1 MGIPIFWRLILGTM
15 GILFLSVAAC
25 LYSIIQLG
33 TLSRTA
39 RAALDGDQRMIN
51 YQEGLT
57 DAFLS
62 EVRYGGKYIIT
73 HAEDRHEQLR
83 QFKNDFARYLAEL
96 KSLMQSDEIAASLSR
111 IEQFHLQ
118 YHELFDREVA
128 YIRANQTY
136 AQSRYQQERDKVFES
151 ALGELERLKTLLQS
165 NLQDKLESIDRAA
178 RTARQVA
185 ILTTLIVTLLG
196 TLFSLKI
203 SRSIAAPLKQYALS
217 TESEFAEL
225 SDSRWSAAKLRATEE
240 LSGAGEREEQTLTD
254 AASVKP
260 LLKRLTVL
268 AGNTMTALSRR
279 RSQKSSRL
287 GKANDQ

>member
-51 YQEGLT
+51 FQEGLT

-73 HAEDRHEQLR
+73 HTEGRHEQLR

-118 YHELFDREVA
+118 YHELFDREVG

-151 ALGELERLKTLLQS
+151 ALGELERLKTMLQT
-165 NLQDKLESIDRAA
+165 NLQHKLQGIDRAA
-178 RTARQVA
+178 RSARQIG
-185 ILTTLIVTLLG
+185 ILTTIVITLLG
-196 TLFSLKI
+196 ALFSLKI
-203 SRSIAAPLKQYALS
+203 SRSIAAPLKQLELS
-217 TESEFAEL
+217 TATDFTKQ
-225 SDSRWSAAKLRATEE
+225 SDSPWIAIERKEPNLHGSGSAKPMLRRLTM
-240 LSGAGEREEQTLTD
+240 LVGNTLTTWSRCL
-254 AASVKP
+254 ALAKS
-260 LLKRLTVL
+260 LTTRK
-268 AGNTMTALSRR
+268 GE
-279 RSQKSSRL
+279 
-287 GKANDQ
+287 

>member
-1 MGIPIFWRLILGTM
+1 M

-33 TLSRTA
+33 TLSQTA
-39 RAALDGDQRMIN
+39 RSALDGDQRMIS

-73 HAEDRHEQLR
+73 HTEDRHEQLR
-83 QFKNDFARYLAEL
+83 QFKNDFARYLGDL
-96 KSLMQSDEIAASLSR
+96 KSLMQSDEVAASLSR

-118 YHELFDREVA
+118 YHELFDREAA

-136 AQSRYQQERDKVFES
+136 AQSRYQQERDKVFDS
-151 ALGELERLKTLLQS
+151 ALSELERLKTLLQS
-165 NLQDKLESIDRAA
+165 NLQDKLEGIDRAA

-185 ILTTLIVTLLG
+185 ILTTLIVTILG

-203 SRSIAAPLKQYALS
+203 SRSIAVPLKQLELS
-217 TESEFAEL
+217 TATDFAKP
-225 SDSRWSAAKLRATEE
+225 SDSPWIAIEQKEPNATGIGSAKPMLRRLTT
-240 LSGAGEREEQTLTD
+240 LVGNTLTIWSRS
-254 AASVKP
+254 A
-260 LLKRLTVL
+260 L
-268 AGNTMTALSRR
+268 A
-279 RSQKSSRL
+279 KSLPTRK
-287 GKANDQ
+287 GE

>member
-62 EVRYGGKYIIT
+62 EVRYSGKFIFT
-73 HAEDRHEQLR
+73 HTEDRYEQLR
-83 QFKNDFARYLAEL
+83 QFKNDFARYLGQL

-151 ALGELERLKTLLQS
+151 ALSEFERLKTLLQS
-165 NLQDKLESIDRAA
+165 NLQDKLEGIDRAA
-178 RTARQVA
+178 RTARQIG
-185 ILTTLIVTLLG
+185 ILTTIVVTLLG

-203 SRSIAAPLKQYALS
+203 SRSIAAPLKQLELGIATNFAKPCDS
-217 TESEFAEL
+217 TWVAIEQNEPNSTGIG
-225 SDSRWSAAKLRATEE
+225 SAKPMLRRLTT
-240 LSGAGEREEQTLTD
+240 LVGNTLTTWNRWRWQK
-254 AASVKP
+254 AS
-260 LLKRLTVL
+260 RT
-268 AGNTMTALSRR
+268 
-279 RSQKSSRL
+279 
-287 GKANDQ
+287 GKASNR